1 MCTQG
6 ARAKN
11 SKKKMEKFPGKIT
24 RAKTLGTPITLSAE
38 QAEWLCRYYP
48 RESSFEIG
56 REMGCARHAVE
67 RLALDLGLEKD
78 RSLLPQRYSASQKK
92 LYDSERRR
100 LRWGLPRKT
109 ALKLKEKPYT
119 RLQVQKR
126 WKALTIGYVV
136 DADCDGENR
145 YKIYF
150 NENTKR
156 SKFFER
162 CAVRAGF
169 TIEEWK
175 DD

>member
-1 MCTQG
+1 
-6 ARAKN
+6 
-11 SKKKMEKFPGKIT
+11 MEKFPGKLT
-24 RAKTLGTPITLSAE
+24 RSKTLGTPFTLSAE
-38 QAEWLCRYYP
+38 QAEWLRSNYP
-48 RESSFEIG
+48 RESTIEIG
-56 REMGCARHAVE
+56 KEMGCHRQTVV
-67 RLALDLGLEKD
+67 RLAHDLGLEKN
-78 RSLLPQRYSASQKK
+78 RSLLSRRYSTQQKK
-92 LYDSERRR
+92 IYDSERRR
-100 LRWGLPRKT
+100 MRWGLPRRT
-109 ALKLKEKPYT
+109 TMKLKEKPYT

-136 DADCDGENR
+136 DADCDGDNR

-150 NENTKR
+150 NEKTKR